1 MSSTTTTTPITP
13 HQFAEAIK
21 ELPLANLH
29 FKAAEIRNAISHL
42 QSSNQQL
49 KQYADDGDT
58 DCKEAIEENVVVV
71 RRMEERILLL
81 KEEVEGRG
89 FRWGE
94 DEQERRT
101 EGANGNGDVGG
112 EAQRAA
118 ESRRTEHSGRPGGGT
133 LGDEEL
139 ARRLAERMDDDGDE
153 DNDGVHL

>member
-1 MSSTTTTTPITP
+1 MSSTTTPITP

-94 DEQERRT
+94 DEQERR
-101 EGANGNGDVGG
+101 
-112 EAQRAA
+112 AA
-118 ESRRTEHSGRPGGGT
+118 ESRRIEHSARPGGGT

-139 ARRLAERMDDDGDE
+139 ARRLAERMEDDGDE